1 MNDLSK
7 LAEQLSEIGIISV
20 IKDDYVFTLYMINDT
35 KFLDSGGIPF
45 KVLQIVT
52 NHILDK
58 PNIEVFKNDSNF
70 ILLVLKP

>member
-1 MNDLSK
+1 
-7 LAEQLSEIGIISV
+7 
-20 IKDDYVFTLYMINDT
+20 MINDT

-45 KVLQIVT
+45 KVLEIVT
-52 NHILDK
+52 NVISDK

>member
-7 LAEQLSEIGIISV
+7 LIEKLSKIGIV
-20 IKDDYVFTLYMINDT
+20 ELIKNDYVFTLYMINDT

-45 KVLQIVT
+45 KVLEIVT
-52 NHILDK
+52 NVISDK